1 MASTYRHVRMI
12 GVASLA
18 IATAVAQAQPPD
30 NRQGPRGGPPA
41 TRGADMIT
49 SEERAAFCTRMRES
63 RTPEE
68 REAIMRGMHELM
80 QSRARERGVPP
91 PQGQGYGPRG
101 LDQGMGCGP
110 MMEGGPRGP
119 ARSGAPPAAAAGA
132 GSGAA
137 AIPPTASGVA
147 SPRERQ
153 VDGLVY
159 LSGGIGTDEAAAMRS
174 AADRY
179 SLRLTFS
186 GRGGEYLA
194 DVESRIYR
202 PDGKQIFAAISD
214 GPFLFVRLPP
224 GSYRVVATWEGTE
237 RTAQVTVPA
246 RGGVA
251 RNLTWP
257 S

>member
-1 MASTYRHVRMI
+1 MASTYRHFRMI
-12 GVASLA
+12 GMTLLA

-30 NRQGPRGGPPA
+30 NRPGPRGGPPA

-119 ARSGAPPAAAAGA
+119 ARSGAPPAAAGA

-137 AIPPTASGVA
+137 AIPPTAGGVA

-186 GRGGEYLA
+186 GRGA
-194 DVESRIYR
+194 NTWPMSNRASTAPTASRYSR
-202 PDGKQIFAAISD
+202 RS
-214 GPFLFVRLPP
+214 
-224 GSYRVVATWEGTE
+224 
-237 RTAQVTVPA
+237 RTALSCLCDCLPA
-246 RGGVA
+246 ATGSWPRGRERRG
-251 RNLTWP
+251 RRR
-257 S
+257 